1 MIIGLIVVLVLGIL
15 AAYFITVGIT
25 RPINRIIA
33 SLGEGAVQVNSASSQ
48 ISSSSQSLA
57 EGSSEQAASLEQTS
71 ASLEEITSMTQQ
83 NADNTKQASVLSD
96 QANQA
101 ANEGITSMKA
111 MSDSINKIKTS
122 ADDTAKIISTID
134 EIAFQT
140 NLLAINAAVEAAR
153 AGEAGKGFAVVADEV
168 RNLAQRSAEAAKTTS
183 EMISSSQKNADEG
196 VRVSVDVSGKLEE
209 ILNGI
214 SKVSSLS
221 NEVAAASREQAQGI
235 DQVNTAVTQMDKVT
249 QQSASNAEEMAS
261 SSEELSAQ
269 ANQLNALVGEL
280 SKMVGYSSDAVQM
293 TTPSSFTMPK
303 QTLSANSERR
313 SISPRQ
319 SQGLSSTAP
328 SKVLPLG
335 DDEFEDF

>member
-1 MIIGLIVVLVLGIL
+1 
-15 AAYFITVGIT
+15 
-25 RPINRIIA
+25 
-33 SLGEGAVQVNSASSQ
+33 
-48 ISSSSQSLA
+48 
-57 EGSSEQAASLEQTS
+57 
-71 ASLEEITSMTQQ
+71 
-83 NADNTKQASVLSD
+83 
-96 QANQA
+96 
-101 ANEGITSMKA
+101 
-111 MSDSINKIKTS
+111 
-122 ADDTAKIISTID
+122 
-134 EIAFQT
+134 
-140 NLLAINAAVEAAR
+140 
-153 AGEAGKGFAVVADEV
+153 
-168 RNLAQRSAEAAKTTS
+168 
-183 EMISSSQKNADEG
+183 
-196 VRVSVDVSGKLEE
+196 
-209 ILNGI
+209 
-214 SKVSSLS
+214 
-221 NEVAAASREQAQGI
+221 
-235 DQVNTAVTQMDKVT
+235 MDKVT